1 MEADAQGGD
10 ALSFRTGK
18 FDRAKIGWLWRGF
31 APSEAVNA
39 LADIDPEALKARGK
53 TLILLDVDNTLLPWR
68 SEDIPQTTLD
78 WVARAKTLGFDLCI
92 LSNTRHPDRLKR
104 LAEKLGIEF
113 LLGRFKPSRHM
124 YLAALKKYQRGPD
137 EAIMIGDQLVTD
149 VLGANRSGIEAIWV
163 KQMADLDFV
172 GTKFNRMMERFM
184 RGFFYRTLP
193 IEAKLEEQMAEATGK
208 PLTERPVVRQFAKFV
223 VVGASSFAIDAGLHY
238 LLMFVVH
245 VQDQPLGTTLGEWLK
260 VQYPNV
266 FGGFAVPSDAAFPVL
281 KVITASLAILNSFF
295 WNRRWTFKIKG
306 SEERA
311 RQFGRFVTV
320 SVTGLL
326 LNTFISS
333 ALNNIIPAHPRRSW
347 AIATLVATA
356 VVAFWNFTGQRLWA
370 FKKSE

>member
-1 MEADAQGGD
+1 M
-10 ALSFRTGK
+10 SFRTGK
-18 FDRAKIGWLWRGF
+18 FDRTKIGWLWRGF

-39 LADIDPEALKARGK
+39 LTDIDPEALKARGK

-78 WVARAKTLGFDLCI
+78 WVAQAKIFGFDLCI
-92 LSNTRHPDRLKR
+92 LSNTRHPARLRR

-113 LLGRFKPSRHM
+113 LLGRFKPSRQM
-124 YLAALKKYQRGPD
+124 YRAALQKYKRKPE

-172 GTKFNRMMERFM
+172 GTKFNRLMERFM

-193 IEAKLEEQMAEATGK
+193 IEAKLEEQMAEATGT
-208 PLTERPVVRQFAKFV
+208 PFLQRPVVRQFMKFA
-223 VVGASSFAIDAGLHY
+223 VVGGSSFLIDAGLHY
-238 LLMFVVH
+238 VLSFH
-245 VQDQPLGTTLGEWLK
+245 VSYGNSSLATEIGKWAEQTAPW
-260 VQYPNV
+260 
-266 FGGFAVPSDAAFPVL
+266 AFDRFESPFKAGQAVL
-281 KVITASLAILNSFF
+281 KVGTIGVGILNSFI
-295 WNRRWTFKIKG
+295 WNRRWTFKIRG
-306 SEERA
+306 SEDRG
-311 RQFGRFVTV
+311 RQFARFALISV
-320 SVTGLL
+320 SGAI
-326 LNTFISS
+326 LNAVIFSS
-333 ALNNIIPAHPRRSW
+333 LNNSIPGHPRRSW